1 MCEPVS
7 ATMFGVSAL
16 TQIAGYQKQKRTV
29 KEANRA
35 RLKNWHLANDQYLSN
50 VITEDALWKN
60 TVTDT
65 NIAIDQAFTAA
76 ANSWVQQDLELESIA
91 REHAWNKNEVIREMY
106 QKEYAGEGTG
116 VTAARLAGED
126 VRQAG
131 FAISK
136 SLGDLVM
143 NRDKVYINKE
153 IARIDANQKR
163 KKYWADSWRSPVH
176 GHTPRAPE
184 MQREPGIGG
193 LLLGLAFSGALAYAG
208 GTMAKGSFDKSTF
221 TSSLEGGSGA
231 FTAGSSNVGAAT
243 SAWQAAPSGAYTSQ
257 FGTYGGNLG
266 IGANQASLF
275 APSAAPAFTGW
286 TAGTGSSLFAT
297 APTFGETI
305 RVGMSQWPTQFLAF
319 QNLNSINNLN

>member
-116 VTAARLAGED
+116 VTAARLAGEG

-136 SLGDLVM
+136 SLGNLVM

-193 LLLGLAFSGALAYAG
+193 LLLGLAFSGAMAYVG
-208 GTMAKGSFDKSTF
+208 GTMAKGSFDKSAF
-221 TSSLEGGSGA
+221 TGSLEGSSSMY
-231 FTAGSSNVGAAT
+231 TAGSSNLGSAFTAT
-243 SAWQAAPSGAYTSQ
+243 PQSITGVSSQ
-257 FGTYGGNLG
+257 YASL
-266 IGANQASLF
+266 GANQAAMF
-275 APSAAPAFTGW
+275 APSATPAFTGW
-286 TAGTGSSLFAT
+286 AAGTGSSLFAT
-297 APTFGETI
+297 APTFAEVLQAG
-305 RVGMSQWPTQFLAF
+305 VSQPATQMLGAKIMYD
-319 QNLNSINNLN
+319 LKELK

>member
-76 ANSWVQQDLELESIA
+76 ANSWVQQDIELESIA

-116 VTAARLAGED
+116 VTAARLAGEG

-231 FTAGSSNVGAAT
+231 FTAGSSNVGAAF
-243 SAWQAAPSGAYTSQ
+243 QGGALPASYTSQ

-266 IGANQASLF
+266 SFGANQASLF